1 MTKTTNDFMGDLQ
14 KLVDAGEIKPIEKV
28 GLSISLLRRSEYLKH
43 GITSEELLVALWEK
57 VVENQPESAN
67 QIQVKRNGVKQK
79 YPKKVK

>member
-28 GLSISLLRRSEYLKH
+28 GLSISSLRRNEYLKR
-43 GITSEELLVALWEK
+43 GITSEEMLVALWEK

-67 QIQVKRNGVKQK
+67 QIQTKRNGVKQK
-79 YPKKVK
+79 FPKKVK